1 MKQLLVPAIALLMAT
16 AALAQDMSVAE
27 IRGLAAQSR
36 YDEAYRNLQ
45 IYLEKRPADEQA
57 QLLEGVLLTRLK
69 RTDEAL
75 QAFQRLA
82 EANPNLAE
90 PHNNLAVLYAA
101 KGRYEEARQS
111 LLQAIALQPNYDTAH
126 ENLGDIYAR
135 LANLE
140 YSRAHQIN
148 DSNTRARDKAQT
160 VVTLFDRVDKSD
172 AAPTAARRQDEEP
185 TTMQASSASA
195 APTAVPATSG
205 GADLECY
212 VAAGLRT
219 TSDAE
224 VVAAWLKERG
234 ADANPGFRDEKEIV
248 DYQVYVPPLAS
259 RSAAKELL
267 SRMKQAGV
275 TDLDIISKADLTNGI
290 SLGVYNTESATKRRV
305 SQVREMGYAAEY
317 RPRIQ
322 ARRVHF
328 ADARIAN
335 GVIDEKA
342 FGQAFPGFGIVPVPC
357 S

>member
-1 MKQLLVPAIALLMAT
+1 MKRLLVSAIALLMAT
-16 AALAQDMSVAE
+16 AAFGKEMSVSE
-27 IRGLAAQSR
+27 IREIAAQSR

-148 DSNTRARDKAQT
+148 DSNTRVRDKAET
-160 VVTLFDRVDKSD
+160 VVTLFDQSYKSH
-172 AAPTAARRQDEEP
+172 AASTAARKQDEP
-185 TTMQASSASA
+185 MATQASSAAA
-195 APTAVPATSG
+195 APTAVPATG
-205 GADLECY
+205 DDANLNCY
-212 VAAGLRT
+212 VAVGLRT
-219 TSDAE
+219 TSDADT
-224 VVAAWLKERG
+224 VTTWLNERG
-234 ADANPGFRDEKEIV
+234 ADANPGFRDEEEV
-248 DYQVYVPPLAS
+248 VNYQVYVPPLAS
-259 RSAAKELL
+259 KSAARELIG
-267 SRMKQAGV
+267 RMKQAGL
-275 TDLDIISKADLTNGI
+275 TDLLILNKSDLNNGI
-290 SLGVYNTESATKRRV
+290 SLGIYNMESATKRRV
-305 SQVREMGYAAEY
+305 SQVRGMGYEAEY

-322 ARRVHF
+322 ARRRHF
-328 ADARIAN
+328 VDADIADEA
-335 GVIDEKA
+335 IDEKA
-342 FGQAFPGFGIVPVPC
+342 FGQAFPGFGMVPVPC
-357 S
+357 A

>member
-1 MKQLLVPAIALLMAT
+1 MKQLLVSAIALLMAT
-16 AALAQDMSVAE
+16 AVLAQDMSVAE

-111 LLQAIALQPNYDTAH
+111 LLQAIALQPNYDIAH

-140 YSRAHQIN
+140 YSQANQIN
-148 DSNTRARDKAQT
+148 GSNTRARDKAET
-160 VVTLFDRVDKSD
+160 VVTLFDRIDKSD
-172 AAPTAARRQDEEP
+172 AGSMAARGQDEP
-185 TTMQASSASA
+185 TTMQASSVSA
-195 APTAVPATSG
+195 APTAVPATSS

-224 VVAAWLKERG
+224 AVAAWLKERG

-248 DYQVYVPPLAS
+248 NYQVYVPPLAS
-259 RSAAKELL
+259 RSAAKELIG
-267 SRMKQAGV
+267 RMQQAGV
-275 TDLDIISKADLTNGI
+275 TDLIILSKGDLRHGI
-290 SLGVYNTESATKRRV
+290 SLGLYKTEPTTQRRV
-305 SQVREMGYAAEY
+305 SQVRKMGFEAEY
-317 RPRIQ
+317 HPRIQ
-322 ARRVHF
+322 ARRLHF
-328 ADARIAN
+328 VDARIAN
-335 GVIDEKA
+335 RVIDEKA
-342 FGQAFPGFGIVPVPC
+342 FSQAFPGFGIVPVPC

>member
-172 AAPTAARRQDEEP
+172 AAPTAARRQDEP

-195 APTAVPATSG
+195 APTAVPATSS

-212 VAAGLRT
+212 VAAGLGT
-219 TSDAE
+219 TSDADT
-224 VVAAWLKERG
+224 VTAWLKERG
-234 ADANPGFRDEKEIV
+234 ADANPGFRDEEEV
-248 DYQVYVPPLAS
+248 VNYQVYVPPLAS
-259 RSAAKELL
+259 RSAAKELIG
-267 SRMKQAGV
+267 RMKQAGL
-275 TDLDIISKADLTNGI
+275 TDLVIMNKGDLRNAI
-290 SLGVYNTESATKRRV
+290 SLGLYKTEPTTQRRV
-305 SQVREMGYAAEY
+305 SQVREMGYEAVY
-317 RPRIQ
+317 RPRFQ
-322 ARRVHF
+322 ARRLHF
-328 ADARIAN
+328 VDAEIADEA
-335 GVIDEKA
+335 IDEKA